1 MLTVLGS
8 VLAADETMKHYHR
21 GKLPKYELSAP
32 SIMLSAGDEEV
43 LNKGKA
49 LMQVIVQADGKRRL
63 LMVRDVATPA
73 WVVMERI
80 LDFPAYPRMV
90 KGCDAMV
97 PYHDKREGKKRIMRA
112 AYEIHAGPM
121 NFKYYMHHEV
131 DEKQKCMTF
140 HLDYD
145 RQSDLDDSVG
155 YWYVQPTGAEECR
168 VYYACDTTLRG
179 WVPSPVYSLLGK
191 TALKQTT
198 TWVNEEAL
206 KEWQKL
212 SRKGGANKLLA
223 GLRGLSDSLSLP
235 STKQIKSPRLP
246 GLPKLQLPQLRL
258 GHLKQ
263 DATKGAS
270 HVASVRTALGGRR
283 ASLPHRATT
292 VV

>member
-1 MLTVLGS
+1 MLVVLGS
-8 VLAADETMKHYHR
+8 VLAADETMKHYHN

-43 LNKGKA
+43 LNNGKA

-63 LMVRDVATPA
+63 LMVRDVAAPA
-73 WVVMERI
+73 WVVMDRI

-90 KGCDAMV
+90 KGCDALV
-97 PYHDKREGKKRIMRA
+97 PYRDTRERGLRVMDA
-112 AYEIHAGPM
+112 MYEIHAGPM

-131 DEKQKCMTF
+131 DEKQRCVTF

-155 YWYVQPTGAEECR
+155 YWYVQPTGAEVCR
-168 VYYACDTTLRG
+168 VYYSCDTTLRG
-179 WVPSPVYSLLGK
+179 WVPAPVYTLLGK

-212 SRKGGANKLLA
+212 SRKRGAGRLLA
-223 GLRGLSDSLSLP
+223 GLRGLGDSFGRLP
-235 STKQIKSPRLP
+235 SPTQLKPPRLP
-246 GLPKLQLPQLRL
+246 PLPKLPPLRL
-258 GHLKQ
+258 GQPKQ
-263 DATKGAS
+263 DATS
-270 HVASVRTALGGRR
+270 HVASVRSALARR
-283 ASLPHRATT
+283 ASPPHRAAT
-292 VV
+292 VRQV

>member
-1 MLTVLGS
+1 MLMLVLHN
-8 VLAADETMKHYHR
+8 VIAADKTMKHYHR
-21 GKLPKYELSAP
+21 GKLPKYELSSP
-32 SIMLSAGDEEV
+32 SIMLSSGDEEV
-43 LNKGKA
+43 LRDGRA
-49 LMQVIVQADGKRRL
+49 LMQVIVQPDGKRRL

-73 WVVMERI
+73 WVVMDRI

-97 PYHDKREGKKRIMRA
+97 PYHDKREGRLRVMKA
-112 AYEIHAGPM
+112 AYEIHAGPCY
-121 NFKYYMHHEV
+121 FKYFMHHEV

-155 YWYVQPTGAEECR
+155 YWFVQPTGSEECR

-179 WVPSPVYSLLGK
+179 WVPGPVYNLLGK

-212 SRKGGANKLLA
+212 SRKGGAKKLLA
-223 GLRGLSDSLSLP
+223 GLRRLSLP
-235 STKQIKSPRLP
+235 SPSEIKPPRLP
-246 GLPKLQLPQLRL
+246 SLPKLPQLRPKQ
-258 GHLKQ
+258 LKQ
-263 DATKGAS
+263 DATS
-270 HVASVRTALGGRR
+270 LTTHVRSALGGRR
-283 ASLPHRATT
+283 APLPHGVAT